1 MTLLKALTGTLICNY
16 KDIEQ
21 EIVHTLLM
29 EEYGV
34 SKTWVIIMD
43 KGQDKNAASTP
54 IEIRTFGS
62 GSLLCQEF
70 RRRREET
77 AWKFETNKDRSSS
90 CDIYVTRDDVRCFYI
105 YIMLFLH
112 IYLCY
117 TWWRALFLI
126 NCFWIEWVLYDC
138 YLTRFHLTTGL
149 LFDTFFIPGFN
160 KVCRCDRWVFE
171 SQSFSVPINR

>member
-1 MTLLKALTGTLICNY
+1 MCVRVCAFACATGTFSFNY

-43 KGQDKNAASTP
+43 KRQDTNAASTP
-54 IEIRTFGS
+54 AKTRTLGS

-77 AWKFETNKDRSSS
+77 AWKLRRIRTGLVAVIFMLRVMTCVVSYK
-90 CDIYVTRDDVRCFYI
+90 
-105 YIMLFLH
+105 LFL
-112 IYLCY
+112 
-117 TWWRALFLI
+117 
-126 NCFWIEWVLYDC
+126 N
-138 YLTRFHLTTGL
+138 
-149 LFDTFFIPGFN
+149 
-160 KVCRCDRWVFE
+160 
-171 SQSFSVPINR
+171 

>member
-1 MTLLKALTGTLICNY
+1 MTLLKALTGTFFFNY

-43 KGQDKNAASTP
+43 KRQDTNAASTP
-54 IEIRTFGS
+54 VKTRTLGS

-77 AWKFETNKDRSSS
+77 AWKLRR
-90 CDIYVTRDDVRCFYI
+90 IR
-105 YIMLFLH
+105 
-112 IYLCY
+112 
-117 TWWRALFLI
+117 
-126 NCFWIEWVLYDC
+126 
-138 YLTRFHLTTGL
+138 TGL
-149 LFDTFFIPGFN
+149 VVVIFMLRVMKCVVSYELILN
-160 KVCRCDRWVFE
+160 
-171 SQSFSVPINR
+171 

>member
-1 MTLLKALTGTLICNY
+1 MTLLKALAGTLICNY

-43 KGQDKNAASTP
+43 KRQDKNAASTP
-54 IEIRTFGS
+54 TEIRTFGS

-77 AWKFETNKDRSSS
+77 AWKLTRIRTGLVVVIFMLRVMTCVVSIYIS
-90 CDIYVTRDDVRCFYI
+90 CCFYIYIYVTRDDVRCF
-105 YIMLFLH
+105 L
-112 IYLCY
+112 
-117 TWWRALFLI
+117 
-126 NCFWIEWVLYDC
+126 
-138 YLTRFHLTTGL
+138 
-149 LFDTFFIPGFN
+149 
-160 KVCRCDRWVFE
+160 
-171 SQSFSVPINR
+171 

>member
-1 MTLLKALTGTLICNY
+1 MTLLKALAGTLICNY

-43 KGQDKNAASTP
+43 KRQDKNAASTP

-77 AWKFETNKDRSSS
+77 VWKWRRTKTRESSLRSHGARQRRGPAVDGWTCCSLPQGGVRTYFGDCVDRQPAVLTVS
-90 CDIYVTRDDVRCFYI
+90 R
-105 YIMLFLH
+105 
-112 IYLCY
+112 LCPG
-117 TWWRALFLI
+117 AL
-126 NCFWIEWVLYDC
+126 
-138 YLTRFHLTTGL
+138 
-149 LFDTFFIPGFN
+149 
-160 KVCRCDRWVFE
+160 
-171 SQSFSVPINR
+171 

>member
-1 MTLLKALTGTLICNY
+1 MTLLKALTFIFNY

-43 KGQDKNAASTP
+43 KRQDKNAASTP
-54 IEIRTFGS
+54 TEIRTFGS

-90 CDIYVTRDDVRCFYI
+90 CDIYVVRCF
-105 YIMLFLH
+105 L
-112 IYLCY
+112 
-117 TWWRALFLI
+117 
-126 NCFWIEWVLYDC
+126 
-138 YLTRFHLTTGL
+138 
-149 LFDTFFIPGFN
+149 
-160 KVCRCDRWVFE
+160 
-171 SQSFSVPINR
+171 